1 MAISTHYLHWPQRM
15 TPVLRRGGRFPMVA
29 RNPGLVYVTPGT
41 VALHVHDYAGRMWL
55 GRRLVRLQPGDF
67 TLTPAML
74 ASNYDLDAAGF
85 HLCVHFETVANT
97 ESDVM
102 RLPLHWRPGPHT
114 RALSERL
121 QEIIHLFRL
130 GEGAGNEAGLAKH
143 AANQALLSLLYWI
156 GVMAGSRPRLTVAT
170 ATRVDEALEAV
181 RRQLDE
187 HYRAALD
194 VPALARKMGVSQNY
208 LARKFRA
215 KHGMTLLRYVLWRRV
230 ELARHLLAATRL
242 PLKAVAIEAGLGNPQ
257 YFHRQFCAIVGHSP
271 SEERELAMRAG
282 K

>member
-1 MAISTHYLHWPQRM
+1 MDISTRNLSWPQRAM
-15 TPVLRRGGRFPMVA
+15 PVLRRGGRFPMVA
-29 RNPGLVYVTPGT
+29 HNPGGVYVTPGT

-55 GRRLVRLQPGDF
+55 GRRMVRLLPGDF
-67 TLTPAML
+67 TLTPPML
-74 ASNYDLDAAGF
+74 PSNYDLDAAGF
-85 HLCVHFETVANT
+85 HLCVHFEPVEAAAA
-97 ESDVM
+97 DAM

-114 RALSERL
+114 RVLSERL

-130 GEGAGNEAGLAKH
+130 GEGSGSEAALAQH
-143 AANQALLSLLYWI
+143 AANQALQSLLLWI
-156 GVMAGSRPRLTVAT
+156 GVMAGSRPRLTVAA

-181 RRQLDE
+181 RSHLDE
-187 HYRAALD
+187 HYREPLD

-208 LARKFRA
+208 LARKFRT

-230 ELARHLLAATRL
+230 ELARHLMAATRL

-271 SEERELAMRAG
+271 SRERELAVQTG
-282 K
+282 Q